1 MLRMVAAR
9 AEGQRPLNVALRET
23 TLSLL
28 TFEGQPRAFSRK
40 FIFFTL
46 LQPSEAENQPKKK
59 RRDYVVT
66 DVCPATTQS
75 LSKTPASSLVRP
87 PYTEGP
93 SDSYLLFAATSRP
106 GTSTS
111 ISLSVFFLFFLPP
124 AIEML
129 AARSCFDKKVTVPRP
144 RKERQWNEIK
154 NALFFFNFFLGTVL
168 QPTIYWGKRIDA
180 SSSTVT

>member
-1 MLRMVAAR
+1 MVAAR

-66 DVCPATTQS
+66 DVCPRNYAISFENSGQFACSASIHRRAFWQLPIIRGHLQAWNIYIHFSVCFFFILPTTRNWNAGCPKLFWQKGHSPPSKKGATMERNQ
-75 LSKTPASSLVRP
+75 KRA
-87 PYTEGP
+87 
-93 SDSYLLFAATSRP
+93 
-106 GTSTS
+106 
-111 ISLSVFFLFFLPP
+111 FLFQFFPWNRSATHHLLGKTNRC
-124 AIEML
+124 IE
-129 AARSCFDKKVTVPRP
+129 FDC
-144 RKERQWNEIK
+144 NI
-154 NALFFFNFFLGTVL
+154 A
-168 QPTIYWGKRIDA
+168 
-180 SSSTVT
+180 

>member
-1 MLRMVAAR
+1 MVAAR

-66 DVCPATTQS
+66 DVCPRNYAISFENSDQFACSASIHRRAFWQLPIIRGHLRAWNIYIHFSVCFFFYFSYHPQLKCWLPEAVLTKRSQS
-75 LSKTPASSLVRP
+75 PVQERSDNGTKSKTRFSFSIFSLEPFCNPPFTGENESMHRVR
-87 PYTEGP
+87 
-93 SDSYLLFAATSRP
+93 L
-106 GTSTS
+106 
-111 ISLSVFFLFFLPP
+111 
-124 AIEML
+124 
-129 AARSCFDKKVTVPRP
+129 
-144 RKERQWNEIK
+144 
-154 NALFFFNFFLGTVL
+154 
-168 QPTIYWGKRIDA
+168 
-180 SSSTVT
+180 

>member
-1 MLRMVAAR
+1 MVAAR

-75 LSKTPASSLVRP
+75 LSKTPAGSLVRP

-93 SDSYLLFAATSRP
+93 SDSYLLFAATFGP

-111 ISLSVFFLFFLPP
+111 ISLSVFFFIFPTTRNWNAGCPKLFWQKGHSPPSKKGATMERNQKRAFLFQFFPWNRS
-124 AIEML
+124 ATHHLLGKTNRCIE
-129 AARSCFDKKVTVPRP
+129 FDC
-144 RKERQWNEIK
+144 NI
-154 NALFFFNFFLGTVL
+154 A
-168 QPTIYWGKRIDA
+168 
-180 SSSTVT
+180 